1 MSNQNIKS
9 QLMRDILAG
18 RKGTFGIQRD
28 QQEDAVF
35 LFTEGCRLKV
45 VDLHFHLESSTGL
58 HYDRDLQSFQ
68 DIAAIRTSKVLP
80 ESSRLTAPELVI
92 YSGAGIEGAD
102 QAEILSTEDTFLSC
116 WLLINALQEY
126 QNRPVLT
133 ALAAIFNGCDES
145 TCIAVADTN
154 TLLVRFMRLALVDKG
169 ERNDVT

>member
-1 MSNQNIKS
+1 MQPSTS
-9 QLMRDILAG
+9 HRVLWSDILSG
-18 RKGTFGIQRD
+18 RKDAFGIQRD
-28 QQEDAVF
+28 QQEGAVF

-45 VDLHFHLESSTGL
+45 VDLHFHLETGNGL
-58 HYDRDLQSFQ
+58 HYNRDLQTFQ
-68 DIAAIRTSKVLP
+68 DIAAIRTSRVPP

-92 YSGAGIEGAD
+92 YSGADIEGAD
-102 QAEILSTEDTFLSC
+102 RAEILSTEDTFLSG

-169 ERNDVT
+169 EQNDVT

>member
-1 MSNQNIKS
+1 MQPSTS
-9 QLMRDILAG
+9 HRVLWSDILSG
-18 RKGTFGIQRD
+18 RKDAFGIQRD
-28 QQEDAVF
+28 QQEGAVF

-45 VDLHFHLESSTGL
+45 VDLHFHLETGNGL
-58 HYDRDLQSFQ
+58 HYNRDLQTFQ
-68 DIAAIRTSKVLP
+68 DIAAIRTSRVLP

-92 YSGAGIEGAD
+92 YSGADIEGAD
-102 QAEILSTEDTFLSC
+102 RAEILSTEDTFLSG

-154 TLLVRFMRLALVDKG
+154 ALLVRFMRLALVDKG